1 MTRIAIVGYGA
12 MGRTV
17 ERLAP
22 QSNVQVS
29 AICDLDNPFSA
40 MTAAT
45 VDVAIDFTLPHVV
58 PDVVRVACDA
68 GTNLVIG
75 TTGWYDKLDDVRR
88 MATEAG
94 IGIVY
99 GTNFSVGVQMFYRLV
114 RLAAHLANSR
124 PEYDAMLH
132 EWHHAR
138 KKDSPSGTALT
149 AASIVLSELA
159 RKTSVNSE
167 TVHDRIDP
175 SALHVTSSRG
185 GEVVGKHVLVL
196 DSVFDRIELIHDA
209 KNREGFAMG
218 ALQAARWLHG
228 KTGVYD
234 FANIIDDLE
243 QHP

>member
-22 QSNVQVS
+22 QSGVYVG
-29 AICDLDNPFSA
+29 AICDVDNPFSA

-58 PDVVRVACDA
+58 PDVVRVACDS

-88 MATEAG
+88 MAAEAG

-99 GTNFSVGVQMFYRLV
+99 GTNFSVGVQMFFRLL
-114 RLAAHLANSR
+114 RLAAQLADTR

-138 KKDSPSGTALT
+138 KNDSPSGTALT
-149 AASIVLSELA
+149 AASIVMQELA
-159 RKTSVNSE
+159 RKTSINSE

-175 SALHVTSSRG
+175 SALHVTSTRG
-185 GEVVGKHVLVL
+185 GEVVGKHVLTL
-196 DSVFDRIELIHDA
+196 DSVFDRIEVIHDA
-209 KNREGFAMG
+209 KNRDGFALG

-228 KTGVYD
+228 KTGVHD
-234 FANIIDDLE
+234 FADIIDDLE
-243 QHP
+243 QQP